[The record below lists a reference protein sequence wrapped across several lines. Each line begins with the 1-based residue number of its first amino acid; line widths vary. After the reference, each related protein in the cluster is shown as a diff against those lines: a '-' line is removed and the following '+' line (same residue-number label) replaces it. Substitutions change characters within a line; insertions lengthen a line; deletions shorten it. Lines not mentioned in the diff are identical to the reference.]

1 MDSDPAL
8 AEGYEAVI
16 NLAPHDSFNNA
27 LEDEPG
33 IVAALGLDYHH
44 IPIDWE
50 KPEPRHYTE
59 FCTAVNDVGDKKVLV
74 HCAANFRVSAMVSSY
89 ALNELGWS
97 LEDADALLNRI
108 WSSNPDYPMNDTW
121 QAFIDAVRQG

>member
-1 MDSDPAL
+1 MASTDIFNFIQVTDQIGTGGQPTEDQLRDAK

-59 FCTAVNDVGDKKVLV
+59 FCAAMNNVGDKKVLV

-89 ALNELGWS
+89 ALNELG
-97 LEDADALLNRI
+97 
-108 WSSNPDYPMNDTW
+108 
-121 QAFIDAVRQG
+121 